1 MGNSD
6 LSIANE
12 VTFGA
17 GAVVTGNAAATST
30 VDFAGTAASADLLV
44 EAATVTVLDVYT
56 ATGPISLDT
65 GASLVVDIGA
75 SATVTTVSLDE
86 AAASFDV
93 AGSATFNG
101 NGGGVTTTAG
111 ATMTVAGTVIVDAT
125 NVDFAASTTMSGTV
139 SFSGAVSGDG
149 LAIFNV
155 GATVAAAGSVDVDV
169 FEVDVAASVDIDGSV
184 SSNTAATIEGS
195 VVINSGGSLTLDG
208 LTDLADEGL
217 IDVSAS
223 GSLTIQGDVNA
234 YATQA
239 TITASANS
247 DVDIDVSG
255 ATGASA
261 DISAVCVAEQSS
273 TTTVTGTVTF
283 ERSTVFGGSLTGSG
297 SVVLSSSNANIQT
310 HEVSGS
316 VSVGTLTVDATAS
329 VLVDGFASTTTDVVV
344 DGGSVVVEGEVE
356 VSFGS
361 LELKGNARADR
372 GRQVGRLRRDRHL

>member
-139 SFSGAVSGDG
+139 EINAARSATFSGGIVTNGGGATFDGQGAGTGTVSFSGAVSGDG

-195 VVINSGGSLTLDG
+195 VVINSGGSLT
-208 LTDLADEGL
+208 
-217 IDVSAS
+217 
-223 GSLTIQGDVNA
+223 IQGDVYA
-234 YATQA
+234 DATQA

-261 DISAVCVAEQSS
+261 DISAVFVAEQSS

-283 ERSTVFGGSLTGSG
+283 ERSTVFG
-297 SVVLSSSNANIQT
+297 
-310 HEVSGS
+310 
-316 VSVGTLTVDATAS
+316 
-329 VLVDGFASTTTDVVV
+329 
-344 DGGSVVVEGEVE
+344 
-356 VSFGS
+356 
-361 LELKGNARADR
+361 
-372 GRQVGRLRRDRHL
+372 